1 MNKNSKIFVTGHNG
15 LVGSAVVRELTKQ
28 GYTNILTVEKHEC
41 DLLIEDDVI
50 YYFDRTLPEY
60 VINCAGK
67 VGGIHANDIF
77 SADFIRDNLI
87 MQINIIKVSHMFQV
101 EKLMILG
108 SSCIYP
114 KLCPQPIKEEYLLTS
129 ELEETNIGYAIA
141 KIAGLTMCRMYSKQ
155 YGCDFISAMPTNLY
169 GINDNFDLQNG
180 HVLPSLLRK
189 FHVAKINNFSKVEL
203 WGTGSPK
210 REFLFVDDLA
220 EALIFLMNNYN
231 DEQHVNIGTGGDVT
245 IKKLAHIVKD
255 IVGFEGD
262 IVWNK
267 FYPNGT
273 PQKLLDVSK
282 INNLGWEAKTSL
294 EEGLDITYKWFIENY
309 NNIRK

>member
-1 MNKNSKIFVTGHNG
+1 MNKDSKIFVTGHKG
-15 LVGSAVVRELTKQ
+15 LVGSAVVRELTRQ
-28 GYTNILTVEKHEC
+28 GYTNILTADKTEY
-41 DLLIEDDVI
+41 DLLYQNQVV
-50 YYFDRTLPEY
+50 YYFDDNKPEY
-60 VINCAGK
+60 VINCAAK
-67 VGGIHANDIF
+67 VGGINANNTK
-77 SADFIRDNLI
+77 SAEFITENLI
-87 MQINIIKVSHMFQV
+87 IQNNIITTSHYFKVK
-101 EKLMILG
+101 KLMFLG

-114 KLCPQPIKEEYLLTS
+114 KLCSQPIKEEYLLTS
-129 ELEETNIGYAIA
+129 ALEETNIGYAVA
-141 KIAGLTMCRMYSKQ
+141 KIAGLTQCRMYRKQ
-155 YGCDFISAMPTNLY
+155 YNDNFISAMPTNLY